1 MAGIRSSTPCW
12 IWIRKKFYSFW
23 VTVIWNYQALLKV
36 LSTTWFGIPFGI
48 EVILLLCVEKKSSP
62 SWFWIFYPTQVS
74 YVSIVLL
81 KKIREKKIRECE
93 EKRLPLVWFF
103 DICGL
108 QFGIVREVLLLLGFG
123 CAVWWFALSWYVA
136 TFGFALWPS
145 LWFVRNSYLV
155 FVNLWFFV
163 LYLSERDI
171 WVYLIFGFVRVHLH
185 QFVLS
190 QI

>member
-1 MAGIRSSTPCW
+1 M
-12 IWIRKKFYSFW
+12 
-23 VTVIWNYQALLKV
+23 
-36 LSTTWFGIPFGI
+36 
-48 EVILLLCVEKKSSP
+48 
-62 SWFWIFYPTQVS
+62 
-74 YVSIVLL
+74 LL

-108 QFGIVREVLLLLGFG
+108 QFGIVREVLLPLGFG
-123 CAVWWFALSWYVA
+123 CAVWWFALSWCVA
-136 TFGFALWPS
+136 TFGFALWLS

-163 LYLSERDI
+163 LYLWERDI
-171 WVYLIFGFVRVHLH
+171 WVYLIFGFVRVHLR

-190 QI
+190 QICYSEICLLSPVDVGYCQIT